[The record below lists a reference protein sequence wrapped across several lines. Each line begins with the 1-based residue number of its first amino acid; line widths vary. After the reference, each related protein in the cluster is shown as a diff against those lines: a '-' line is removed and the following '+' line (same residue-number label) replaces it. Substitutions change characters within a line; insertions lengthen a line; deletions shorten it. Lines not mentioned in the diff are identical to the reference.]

1 MCLPCFKHNCLEE
14 SAKCAYLAA
23 RTLPWRRV
31 QCVPT
36 LLQAQLLGGECNV
49 GLPCCQNHS
58 LECTVCLPCFKK
70 QTLMESILCA
80 CLALRTIPQRRVHCV
95 PTLTSCASC
104 MVRGWWGSC
113 CRWEIHWYFN
123 TWAAVRRVCGSMCS
137 ILFTSSCNATSCH
150 EHHCYTVQGGTT
162 KSPSPDTKLNI
173 KYWDTNRQERE

>member
-1 MCLPCFKHNCLEE
+1 M
-14 SAKCAYLAA
+14 
-23 RTLPWRRV
+23 
-31 QCVPT
+31 PT
-36 LLQAQLLGGECNV
+36 LLQAQLFGGECKV
-49 GLPCCQNHS
+49 CLPCCQNPSLEKSAMCAYLASSTIAWRRVQCRLTLLPEPFS

-162 KSPSPDTKLNI
+162 KSPPPDTKLNI